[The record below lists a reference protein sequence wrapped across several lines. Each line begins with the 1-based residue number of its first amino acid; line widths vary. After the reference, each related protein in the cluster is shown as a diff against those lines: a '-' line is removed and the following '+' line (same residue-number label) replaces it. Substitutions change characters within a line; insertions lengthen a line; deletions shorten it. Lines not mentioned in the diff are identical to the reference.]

1 MAKHRRTN
9 LDNRPEDKVAARI
22 DGTTRRATI
31 LAIAGEN
38 VRVRFDD
45 DGTEQDL
52 LHAAIERNFSDA
64 ARKANRKRTRTPSDA
79 AREGWKTRGTRKVG
93 RPAAE
98 RSTTSATVRVYE
110 ETWELLGRA
119 AAAGLIVSRQEVVNT
134 FLDGLAAILRPQLD
148 RLEAEEPE
156 DG

>member
-22 DGTTRRATI
+22 DGTARRATI
-31 LAIAGEN
+31 LAIAGES

-52 LHAAIERNFSDA
+52 PHAAIERNFSDA

-148 RLEAEEPE
+148 RLETEGPE

>member
-9 LDNRPEDKVAARI
+9 LDNRPEDKIAARI
-22 DGTTRRATI
+22 DGTSRRATI
-31 LAIAGEN
+31 LAIAGERI
-38 VRVRFDD
+38 RVRFD

-52 LHAAIERNFSDA
+52 PHAAVERNFSDA
-64 ARKANRKRTRTPSDA
+64 ARKANSRRTRTPADA
-79 AREGWKTRGTRKVG
+79 AREGWKTRPQRKVG

-98 RSTTSATVRVYE
+98 RSTTSATVRVNE
-110 ETWELLGRA
+110 DTWELLGRA

-148 RLEAEEPE
+148 RLEAEGP
-156 DG
+156 GNA

>member
-110 ETWELLGRA
+110 GTWELLGRA

>member
-22 DGTTRRATI
+22 DGTTRRTTI
-31 LAIAGEN
+31 LAIAGER

-52 LHAAIERNFSDA
+52 PHAAIERNFSDA

-134 FLDGLAAILRPQLD
+134 FLDSLAAILRPQLD
-148 RLEAEEPE
+148 RLEAEGPE

>member
-22 DGTTRRATI
+22 DGTARRATI
-31 LAIAGEN
+31 LAIAGES

-52 LHAAIERNFSDA
+52 PHAAIERNFSDA

-148 RLEAEEPE
+148 RLEAEGPG
-156 DG
+156 DA